1 MVFGHCSEIT
11 GQENWSSSLDIAFIT
26 KENEQNSRF
35 LCCHGQNI
43 EQSMGKIVFVEL
55 HDFDTS
61 TERAQEESIYGLHL
75 LSAQ

>member
-1 MVFGHCSEIT
+1 MLFGHCNEII

-26 KENEQNSRF
+26 KDNVQNPRF

-43 EQSMGKIVFVEL
+43 EESLGKIVFVGL

-61 TERAQEESIYGLHL
+61 EN
-75 LSAQ
+75 